1 MNNTSS
7 RIDLADALRGFSVM
21 GIILLH
27 TIEHFNFYSF
37 PEVTNPWMQFS
48 DKVIWNSLFF
58 VFSGKAYA
66 IFALLFGFS
75 FFVQDDNQLKKGK
88 DFRPRFLWRLVLLFL
103 WGTINAMFFTG
114 EILVMYSIL
123 GISLLFVARLPNK
136 VVLYIAIIFLLQPV
150 EWGRL
155 IYALLHPEYVPGE
168 SLAMYY
174 FNRAYQVQMH
184 GNFIETLKMNLW
196 DGQMAN
202 MTWAAEHGRLFQTT
216 ALFMLGMLVGRKKL
230 FTHTQENEK
239 YWKYALVI
247 SIWCF
252 FPLTG
257 LQNLMPQF
265 IENRAII
272 DPLNTIVGSLANL
285 SFMVF
290 LASLIYVAYY
300 KTTRGYKLLTRLSP
314 YGRMS
319 LTNYITQ
326 SIVGSFLFY
335 NWGLGL
341 HNKLGITQSFLVG
354 IGLFILQYSF
364 ACWWMKSH
372 KHGPLEYLWKKGTWI
387 GFRS

>member
-1 MNNTSS
+1 
-7 RIDLADALRGFSVM
+7 M

-27 TIEHFNFYSF
+27 TIEHYNFYSF
-37 PEVTNPWMQFS
+37 PEVTDPWMRFS
-48 DKVIWNSLFF
+48 DKAVWNSLFF

-75 FFVQDDNQLKKGK
+75 FFVQDNNQLKKGK
-88 DFRPRFLWRLVLLFL
+88 DFRLRFLWRLFLLFL
-103 WGTINAMFFTG
+103 WGTINAMFFTS

-123 GISLLFVARLPNK
+123 GMSLVLVARLPDK
-136 VVLYIAIIFLLQPV
+136 AVFWIAVVFLLQPFD
-150 EWGRL
+150 WGRL
-155 IYALLHPEYVPGE
+155 AYALTNPDYVAGD
-168 SLAMYY
+168 SLAGYY
-174 FNRAYQVQMH
+174 FRRAHEVQAH
-184 GNFIETLKMNLW
+184 GTFWETVKMNLW

-202 MTWAAEHGRLFQTT
+202 MTWAAEHGRLFQTS
-216 ALFMLGMLVGRKKL
+216 ALFMLGMLAGRRKL
-230 FTHTQENEK
+230 FIHTETNER
-239 YWKYALVI
+239 YWKYALLI

-265 IENRAII
+265 IERKAVLN
-272 DPLNTIVGSLANL
+272 PLIVIVGSLANL

-290 LASLIYVAYY
+290 LSSIIYVVYY
-300 KTTRGYKLLTRLSP
+300 RTTRGYKLLTRLSP

-341 HNKLGITQSFLVG
+341 HNKLGITQSFFVG

-364 ACWWMKSH
+364 ARWWMKSH
-372 KHGPLEYLWKKGTWI
+372 KNGPLEYVWKKLTWI
-387 GFRS
+387 GSKSQ